1 MLVKLYEVHE
11 DPELMRRV
19 ESRGVTIRRV
29 MAPDIHRV
37 CAFVRQRFSQDWADA
52 CLAAALRRDCYVAV
66 REHQIVGFA
75 CNEASTLDYF
85 GPIGVLEELRGQ
97 EIGHAL
103 LRTCLLA
110 LKAKG
115 YNYAII
121 GWVGPAAFYHKCV
134 GATPVEGSI
143 PGAYRNLLSQ

>member
-1 MLVKLYEVHE
+1 MLVKLYELNE

-19 ESRGVTIRRV
+19 EARGVSIHRL
-29 MAPDIHRV
+29 MAPDIHRAV
-37 CAFVRQRFSQDWADA
+37 AFAREHFGEDWADA

-66 REHQIVGFA
+66 RAHQIVGFA

-85 GPIGVLEELRGQ
+85 GPIGVLEALRGQ

-110 LKAKG
+110 LKSKG
-115 YNYAII
+115 YNYAVI
-121 GWVGPAAFYHKCV
+121 GWVGPAAFYQRCV
-134 GATPVEGSI
+134 GAVPIDGSI